1 MGRMKDLYIE
11 ICNANNGEIP
21 RELTIAD
28 AARMK
33 ELEIYEW
40 ELYEK
45 KMANIGL
52 QHWKENNPSE
62 VKKMEFAERKSKR
75 VHKEDED

>member
-21 RELTIAD
+21 KDLTIAD
-28 AARMK
+28 VARMK
-33 ELEIYEW
+33 ELQIYEW
-40 ELYEK
+40 KQYEK
-45 KMANIGL
+45 EMENIRL
-52 QHWKENNPSE
+52 QHAKENNSSE
-62 VKKMEFAERKSKR
+62 AKKMEIAERKFRR

>member
-1 MGRMKDLYIE
+1 MKDLYIE

-28 AARMK
+28 AVRMK

-40 ELYEK
+40 KLYEK
-45 KMANIGL
+45 KMANIRS
-52 QHWKENNPSE
+52 QHWKEDNPSE
-62 VKKMEFAERKSKR
+62 AKKMEFAEKKSKH
-75 VHKEDED
+75 VYKEDED

>member
-33 ELEIYEW
+33 ELEIFEW
-40 ELYEK
+40 EEYEK
-45 KMANIGL
+45 KMDDIRL
-52 QHWKENNPSE
+52 QHAKEDNLSE
-62 VKKMEFAERKSKR
+62 IKKMEAAERKFRR

>member
-11 ICNANNGEIP
+11 IWNANNGEIP

-45 KMANIGL
+45 KMVNIGL

-62 VKKMEFAERKSKR
+62 AKKMEFAERKSKH
-75 VHKEDED
+75 VYKEDED

>member
-11 ICNANNGEIP
+11 ICNANNGGIP
-21 RELTIAD
+21 RDLTIAD

-40 ELYEK
+40 EQYEK
-45 KMANIGL
+45 EMENIRL
-52 QHWKENNPSE
+52 QRAKEDNPSE
-62 VKKMEFAERKSKR
+62 TKKMEFAERKFRR